1 MLRVEL
7 EYRGQWRCEGSRGC
21 DMGECRG
28 GGVGVQG
35 WWRGEVQGWW
45 CRGPGMGECR
55 DNGVWRRG
63 GVGVQG

>member
-28 GGVGVQG
+28 GGVGK
-35 WWRGEVQGWW
+35 
-45 CRGPGMGECR
+45 CR
-55 DNGVWRRG
+55 DG
-63 GVGVQG
+63 GVGVQAWGSAGIMVYGGVVV